1 MTDVERMRRW
11 APWAAGLL
19 FVAAIASWLLGFL
32 FPSGAG
38 GVVDDVIW
46 ASAFMGFPIVG
57 LLLAARRPD
66 HPLGW
71 CWLAGVTALGLG
83 VNLQSIA
90 ESVWFPV
97 QTASWA
103 GWVALVGAILVPPA
117 FGLIAFPATFYF
129 PDGHLPGSRWRPV
142 VAVGYAALVV
152 FALAS
157 LFKPT
162 IVTPSGVGDNP
173 MGIDEA
179 EWLES
184 VVPVAV
190 VILVLV
196 IVLGA
201 LSLIGRYR
209 KASGVERG
217 QLKWV
222 ALALVAALLGLV
234 FMLVSELLGFEGDL
248 VGLVPWVVAGLG
260 FPIAVAIAI
269 LRYRLY
275 DIDRLISRTVSY
287 AIVAAVLVAVYAG
300 FAVALGAVVG
310 QDNPLAVAGATLA
323 AAALFTPVRRR
334 VQGFIDRRFDRSR
347 YDAARVVDEFASR
360 LRTRSISTGSPTI
373 YPAWSARRSARR
385 PSASGCAGRVADDDF
400 TAVPTARHAANFGIP
415 SVSIV

>member
-1 MTDVERMRRW
+1 MRRW
-11 APWAAGLL
+11 TPWAAGLL
-19 FVAAIASWLLGFL
+19 FVVAIASWLLGTAVS
-32 FPSGAG
+32 SGAG
-38 GVVDDVIW
+38 FSVDDAIW
-46 ASAFMGFPIVG
+46 ASAFMAFPIVG
-57 LLLAARRPD
+57 LLLAARRPN

-103 GWVALVGAILVPPA
+103 GWVALAGAVLVPPA
-117 FGLIAFPATFYF
+117 MGLIAFPATFFF
-129 PDGHLPGSRWRPV
+129 PDGHLPGPRWRPV
-142 VAVGYAALVV
+142 VSVGYAALAV
-152 FALAS
+152 FAIAT

-162 IVTPSGVGDNP
+162 IVTASGVGDNP
-173 MGIDEA
+173 MGIDQA
-179 EWLES
+179 PWLES
-184 VVPVAV
+184 VVPVTV
-190 VILVLV
+190 VTTVVV

-234 FMLVSELLGFEGDL
+234 FMLVSEVLGFEGDL
-248 VGLVPWVVAGLG
+248 VGLVPWLVAGLG

-300 FAVALGAVVG
+300 FTLVLGAVVG
-310 QDNPLAVAGATLA
+310 RNNPLAVAGATLT
-323 AAALFTPVRRR
+323 AAALFSPVRRK
-334 VQGFIDRRFDRSR
+334 VQSFIDRRFDRSR
-347 YDAARVVDEFASR
+347 YDAGRVVDEFASR
-360 LRTRSISTGSPTI
+360 LRSEVELDGLTDDLFMVVGRTLR
-373 YPAWSARRSARR
+373 PATVRLWMR
-385 PSASGCAGRVADDDF
+385 GEG
-400 TAVPTARHAANFGIP
+400 G
-415 SVSIV
+415 